1 MNKPLVSV
9 LIPAYNHEKYV
20 QETISSIINQTY
32 ENIELIIV
40 DDGSPDSTWQ
50 KIQEMKDKCEQRF
63 KRVHF
68 ETKENEGT
76 CSTLNK
82 LISLAQG
89 EYVFFTA
96 SDDVALPLLIE
107 KEVEFLSKNEDY
119 ALVVADNAII
129 DSDSKRCYWLEK
141 QQVTYNKTQAKYETF
156 ARYLEDIRKF
166 KFTDNEFGS
175 YKNLYKGNHIPN
187 GFLVKKSIYKK
198 TGLYKLEAPLED
210 WYMNLQISKYAKM
223 KFIDEVL
230 FYYRWHGNNTIISD
244 PQKMANYN
252 KLTIEY
258 DNTILDRIKITEKNI
273 LPDVIDV
280 KYNRDITNL
289 QNKIFDTNKIILEF
303 EEKVNNY
310 INSFNN
316 KINENQKEIEQLKYN
331 LKLLQQKDT
340 IYKKYYRYK
349 VLSKILFGKKREHY
363 NQKAKKYHKMVRKLR
378 NLSK

>member
-1 MNKPLVSV
+1 MSGNNPLVSV

-230 FYYRWHGNNTIISD
+230 FYYRWHGNNTIV
-244 PQKMANYN
+244 AN
-252 KLTIEY
+252 KDKIIEY
-258 DNTILDRIKITEKNI
+258 DKLTRAFDNKILDNI
-273 LPDVIDV
+273 SICDRTVLPDIIDV

-289 QNKIFDTNKIILEF
+289 QKQIFDVNKTILEL
-303 EEKVNNY
+303 EVKV
-310 INSFNN
+310 NN